1 MAVVDSVCEVVQP
14 AIKGH
19 NVTLTCRMMYDWQ
32 APARQF
38 NAPPGLSVSLSWS
51 GVSGTTVRT
60 IADPAAFRGTV
71 ETSMVVETVM
81 SETIPSYNCTIQF
94 DFSAGHIPTY
104 QYAVNSV
111 SSTCVTEPTP
121 VWCKSN
127 FFTVIV

>member
-60 IADPAAFRGTV
+60 TADPAEFRGTV
-71 ETSMVVETVM
+71 GTNITIETVM
-81 SETIPSYNCTIQF
+81 LETIPSYSCTIQF
-94 DFSAGHIPTY
+94 DFSAVLSPLN
-104 QYAVNSV
+104 QYASNSV
-111 SSTCVTEPTP
+111 SSTCVSGPTTL
-121 VWCKSN
+121 WCK
-127 FFTVIV
+127 